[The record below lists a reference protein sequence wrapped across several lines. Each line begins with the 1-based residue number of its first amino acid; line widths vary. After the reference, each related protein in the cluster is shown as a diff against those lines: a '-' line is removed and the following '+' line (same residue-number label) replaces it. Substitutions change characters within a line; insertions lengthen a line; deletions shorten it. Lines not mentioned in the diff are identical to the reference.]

1 MILTECLELVK
12 SKFGLKIVQRIIDEF
27 ELDTDGFYAS
37 VGKYDHKSLYKM
49 VGRLSKIKGIPVP
62 ESLTLYVEYFF
73 HSLTKDYPRFMEKS
87 ILFGFLEDI
96 EKRIH
101 PKILKLSL
109 GAALLSFKVEIK
121 SKSIRQI
128 INNPIGL
135 ILNSFIFS
143 NFMYKEFYHKSKY
156 NIAK

>member
-1 MILTECLELVK
+1 MKGMILTECLELVK

-73 HSLTKDYPRFMEKS
+73 HSLTKDYPRFMEN
-87 ILFGFLEDI
+87 LFVWFLEDI

-101 PKILKLSL
+101 PKN
-109 GAALLSFKVEIK
+109 FKVIPGCSVTFFQSRNK

-135 ILNSFIFS
+135 ILNSFILATLCIKNLS
-143 NFMYKEFYHKSKY
+143 
-156 NIAK
+156 